1 MKSVEIKELTTK
13 EILERVDAEKSLLVK
28 QKINH
33 AISPLDNPQKLKVT
47 RRDVARLLTELS
59 KRKLTE
65 K

>member
-1 MKSVEIKELTTK
+1 MKSAEIKELTTK
-13 EILERVDAEKSLLVK
+13 EILERVDAEKTLLVK

-59 KRKLTE
+59 KRNLTE